1 MADALLSYL
10 INELGDVIK
19 QEIEQEVRL
28 VVGVRKEVKKLE
40 STFMTLQAVLNE
52 AEQRQM
58 NEESVKIWL
67 AKLKNTAYEME
78 DVLDEWGTEIQKSRL
93 EKLKLVEDNG
103 NQVPKLSS
111 YFCSPISCVKQVVLR
126 HDIAYKIKQIREAL
140 DCIKNERNQFLFKMS
155 ERPEKGPHVHERKE
169 TSSIIVD
176 RPNIFG
182 RDSDQELILNRLF
195 GVESST
201 NQLENETRDPRI
213 ISIIGMGGLGKT
225 TLAQLVFDHEKVK
238 SHFKLPMWVCVSD
251 PFDRIKVAKAIIRAA
266 KEKDTHTSTW
276 NLLFGELCESVKGKK
291 FLLVL
296 DDVWTNDPN
305 NLKEFTHI
313 LDLGE
318 QGSRILVTT
327 RRETVASALNSY
339 KHMLQGLNSD
349 YSSLLLHRKAF
360 HGKEK
365 ERSECLEDIG
375 TTISKKCHGL
385 PLALSLLGSLLN
397 KKVNEN
403 HWMHVLDS
411 KIWELKGFDHQ
422 KKLVYPIFLLSYD
435 DLESQLKNCF
445 LYCAT
450 FPKAF
455 KIRKRTLVR
464 LWMAHGF
471 LYSSTDQAKDPELT
485 GEEYFDELVDR
496 SFFQDISTDDV
507 GREFCCKMHDLVHD
521 FAQFLT
527 RDHCYDS
534 YNNEDTFCSK
544 QHGNP
549 IHLSLIYDERDASQ
563 GSFLASIRKVD
574 NVRTVQCRRHMDHSF
589 SVDSLSSDLI
599 RNLRNLRVLKLK
611 GMGITHISNQID
623 KLIHLRYL
631 DLSRNK
637 NLTELPDSLCG
648 LINLQTLKLKRCKS
662 LIKLPKGVWRM
673 IKLRN
678 LDIRL
683 AGLVYL
689 PGGIRNWKY
698 LQTLS
703 TFIVT
708 AAAEGCKLGE
718 LKHHKLLKDY
728 LEIKGLGRL
737 KSAEQAS
744 EAKLQTK
751 SQLIELR
758 LDFDSCE
765 ETLASTSSNS
775 QIHQQSSEV
784 LDVERLMESFLAVL
798 QPHSN
803 LKKLTI
809 SNYLGFKFPSWM
821 GDIRAL
827 TNLRFLELYKCSN
840 CTELPALGLLPSL
853 EELVI
858 KNLTKLRHIGV
869 EIYGAGQCVTEVAF
883 PKLITLIIN
892 GTKNLQVWEF
902 GSREVQVGDIMPRVT
917 SITLFGCTNLIALP
931 PLNKLPSLE
940 TLTIRHAHQLTSI
953 CVGFYC
959 IRRNA
964 MSNRRVICQLNSFSS
979 FPNLVTLDISYMAS
993 LEAIV
998 LGVIAEGEK
1007 GDNNNEISVLPCLRI
1022 LRALVCPELKSLRLL
1037 TKSLLPIKKI
1047 HLCNLKEFKIREEED
1062 EDLSLLPCIR
1072 DLYLHWCPELLSF
1085 PRNLPNLSSLVIE
1098 ECPSLI
1104 SEDHRLYLPISPNLT
1119 SLEIL
1124 EGPEGPEQSLVNP
1137 RDIARFKELQRLT
1150 LYANLDESFM
1160 FIPEYLQSLTKL
1172 KYLWIG
1178 NTSGMHDG
1186 GDWSILSHI
1195 PNIKINGKKINPSI
1209 YLASSSSSQI

>member
-1 MADALLSYL
+1 
-10 INELGDVIK
+10 
-19 QEIEQEVRL
+19 
-28 VVGVRKEVKKLE
+28 
-40 STFMTLQAVLNE
+40 
-52 AEQRQM
+52 
-58 NEESVKIWL
+58 
-67 AKLKNTAYEME
+67 
-78 DVLDEWGTEIQKSRL
+78 
-93 EKLKLVEDNG
+93 
-103 NQVPKLSS
+103 
-111 YFCSPISCVKQVVLR
+111 
-126 HDIAYKIKQIREAL
+126 
-140 DCIKNERNQFLFKMS
+140 
-155 ERPEKGPHVHERKE
+155 
-169 TSSIIVD
+169 
-176 RPNIFG
+176 
-182 RDSDQELILNRLF
+182 
-195 GVESST
+195 
-201 NQLENETRDPRI
+201 
-213 ISIIGMGGLGKT
+213 
-225 TLAQLVFDHEKVK
+225 
-238 SHFKLPMWVCVSD
+238 
-251 PFDRIKVAKAIIRAA
+251 
-266 KEKDTHTSTW
+266 
-276 NLLFGELCESVKGKK
+276 
-291 FLLVL
+291 
-296 DDVWTNDPN
+296 
-305 NLKEFTHI
+305 
-313 LDLGE
+313 
-318 QGSRILVTT
+318 
-327 RRETVASALNSY
+327 
-339 KHMLQGLNSD
+339 
-349 YSSLLLHRKAF
+349 
-360 HGKEK
+360 
-365 ERSECLEDIG
+365 
-375 TTISKKCHGL
+375 
-385 PLALSLLGSLLN
+385 
-397 KKVNEN
+397 
-403 HWMHVLDS
+403 
-411 KIWELKGFDHQ
+411 
-422 KKLVYPIFLLSYD
+422 
-435 DLESQLKNCF
+435 
-445 LYCAT
+445 
-450 FPKAF
+450 
-455 KIRKRTLVR
+455 
-464 LWMAHGF
+464 
-471 LYSSTDQAKDPELT
+471 
-485 GEEYFDELVDR
+485 
-496 SFFQDISTDDV
+496 
-507 GREFCCKMHDLVHD
+507 MHDLVHD

-544 QHGNP
+544 QHRNP
-549 IHLSLIYDERDASQ
+549 IHLSLLYDERDASH
-563 GSFLASIRKVD
+563 GSFTGSVRKVD

-708 AAAEGCKLGE
+708 AAAEGCKLVE
-718 LKHHKLLKDY
+718 LKHHNLLKDF
-728 LEIKGLGRL
+728 LEIKGIGRL
-737 KSAEQAS
+737 KSAEQAA

-765 ETLASTSSNS
+765 ETLASTSSNG
-775 QIHQQSSEV
+775 QTHQQSSEV
-784 LDVERLMESFLAVL
+784 LEVERLMESVLAVL

-827 TNLRFLELYKCSN
+827 TNLRYLELYKCSN

-858 KNLTKLRHIGV
+858 KNLTRLRHIGV
-869 EIYGAGQCVTEVAF
+869 EIYGGGQCVTEVAF
-883 PKLITLIIN
+883 PKLITLNIN

-902 GSREVQVGDIMPRVT
+902 GSREVQVAEIMPRVT

-959 IRRNA
+959 IRRNT
-964 MSNRRVICQLNSFSS
+964 MSNRGVISQLN
-979 FPNLVTLDISYMAS
+979 I
-993 LEAIV
+993 I
-998 LGVIAEGEK
+998 EK
-1007 GDNNNEISVLPCLRI
+1007 GDNNNEISVLPCLRS
-1022 LRALVCPELKSLRLL
+1022 LRALVCPKLKSFRFL

-1047 HLCNLKEFKIREEED
+1047 HLCYLKEFKIREDED

-1104 SEDHRLYLPISPNLT
+1104 SQDDRPYLPVSPNLT
-1119 SLEIL
+1119 NLEIL
-1124 EGPEGPEQSLVNP
+1124 EGPEGPAQSLVNP

-1160 FIPEYLQSLTKL
+1160 FIPEYVQSLTKL

-1195 PNIKINGKKINPSI
+1195 PDININGKKINPST
-1209 YLASSSSSQI
+1209 YSASSSQM

>member
-1 MADALLSYL
+1 MADALLSFL
-10 INELGDVIK
+10 IHELGDVIK

-40 STFMTLQAVLNE
+40 STFMTLKAVLNE

-67 AKLKNTAYEME
+67 AKLKNIAYEME

-93 EKLKLVEDNG
+93 EKLKLEEDNG
-103 NQVPKLSS
+103 NQVPELSS
-111 YFCSPISCVKQVVLR
+111 YFCSPISCVKQVFLR
-126 HDIAYKIKQIREAL
+126 HDIAHKIKQIREAL

-182 RDSDQELILNRLF
+182 RDSDQESILNRLFF

-201 NQLENETRDPRI
+201 NQLENETRDTRI

-238 SHFKLPMWVCVSD
+238 SQFKLPMWVCVSD

-266 KEKDTHTSTW
+266 TGKDTHTSTW
-276 NLLFGELCESVKGKK
+276 NPLFGELCESVKGKK

-305 NLKEFTHI
+305 NLKELTHI
-313 LDLGE
+313 LGLGE

-349 YSSLLLHRKAF
+349 FSSLVLHRKAF

-397 KKVNEN
+397 KNVNEN
-403 HWMHVLDS
+403 HWMRVLDS
-411 KIWELKGFDHQ
+411 KIWELKGFDHP

-450 FPKAF
+450 FPKAY

-471 LYSSTDQAKDPELT
+471 LYSTTQAKDLELT

-496 SFFQDISTDDV
+496 SFFQDISVDGV
-507 GREFCCKMHDLVHD
+507 GRELCCKMHDLVHD

-544 QHGNP
+544 QHRNP
-549 IHLSLIYDERDASQ
+549 IHLSLIYDERDASH
-563 GSFLASIRKVD
+563 GSFPASVRKVD

-708 AAAEGCKLGE
+708 AAAEGCKLVE
-718 LKHHKLLKDY
+718 LKHHNLLKDF

-737 KSAEQAS
+737 KSAEQAA

-765 ETLASTSSNS
+765 ETLASTSSNG
-775 QIHQQSSEV
+775 QTHQQSSEV
-784 LDVERLMESFLAVL
+784 LEVERLMESVLAVL

-803 LKKLTI
+803 LKKLAI

-827 TNLRFLELYKCSN
+827 TNLRYLELYKCSN

-869 EIYGAGQCVTEVAF
+869 EIYGGGQCVTEVAF
-883 PKLITLIIN
+883 PKLITLNIN

-902 GSREVQVGDIMPRVT
+902 GSREVQVAEIMPRVT

-940 TLTIRHAHQLTSI
+940 TLTIRHAHQMTSI

-959 IRRNA
+959 VRRNT
-964 MSNRRVICQLNSFSS
+964 MSNRGVISQLNSFSS
-979 FPNLVTLDISYMAS
+979 FPKLVTLDISYMAS

-998 LGVIAEGEK
+998 LGAITEGEK
-1007 GDNNNEISVLPCLRI
+1007 GDNNNEISVLPCLRS
-1022 LRALVCPELKSLRLL
+1022 LRALVCPELKSFRFL
-1037 TKSLLPIKKI
+1037 TKSLLPIKKF
-1047 HLCNLKEFKIREEED
+1047 NYED

-1104 SEDHRLYLPISPNLT
+1104 SEDDRPYLPISPNLT

-1124 EGPEGPEQSLVNP
+1124 EQSLVNT
-1137 RDIARFKELQRLT
+1137 RDIARFRELQRLT

-1160 FIPEYLQSLTKL
+1160 FIPEYVQSLTKL

-1195 PNIKINGKKINPSI
+1195 PEININGKKINPST
-1209 YLASSSSSQI
+1209 YSASSSSSQM